1 MNAQKGFT
9 LIELMIVIAIIG
21 ILAAIAIPAYQNYI
35 TESQVT
41 RAYGELASL
50 KTPIDL
56 CLTKNDKCPDIS
68 VPDSSIIGAPGTLV
82 SDIKIDSAGTQ
93 LTLTLP
99 EGVNMTLNK
108 NGYADVVATFGSGA
122 SGVLNGKKIGLV
134 KAPQKAGGTWSCGSD
149 MTKDEGILDFFPADC
164 HYTLATLQSGVKAA
178 TNQAQALAAVTAAKV
193 QQGGD

>member
-1 MNAQKGFT
+1 M
-9 LIELMIVIAIIG
+9 
-21 ILAAIAIPAYQNYI
+21 
-35 TESQVT
+35 T

-68 VPDSSIIGAPGTLV
+68 VPDSSIIGALV
-82 SDIKIDSAGTQ
+82 TDITIDSKGTD

-99 EGVNMTLNK
+99 EGVDMTLNK
-108 NGYADVVATFGSGA
+108 NGYADVVAKFGSGA
-122 SGVLNGKKIGLV
+122 SGLLNGKKIGLV

-149 MTKDEGILDFFPADC
+149 MTKDEGILDFFPSDC

-178 TNQAQALAAVTAAKV
+178 TDQAKALAAVTAAKV
-193 QQGGD
+193 E

>member
-1 MNAQKGFT
+1 M
-9 LIELMIVIAIIG
+9 
-21 ILAAIAIPAYQNYI
+21 
-35 TESQVT
+35 T

-68 VPDSSIIGAPGTLV
+68 VPDSSIIGAAGTLV
-82 SDIKIDSAGTQ
+82 SNIEIDSAGTA

-99 EGVNMTLNK
+99 EGVNMTLDK
-108 NGYADVVATFGSGA
+108 SGYADVVATFGSGA
-122 SGVLNGKKIGLV
+122 SGVLNGENIGLV

-164 HYTLATLQSGVKAA
+164 HYTLTTLKSGVKAA
-178 TNQAQALAAVTAAKV
+178 TDQAEALAAVTAAKV
-193 QQGGD
+193 Q

>member
-1 MNAQKGFT
+1 M
-9 LIELMIVIAIIG
+9 
-21 ILAAIAIPAYQNYI
+21 
-35 TESQVT
+35 T

-68 VPDSSIIGAPGTLV
+68 VPDSSIIGAAGTLV
-82 SDIKIDSAGTQ
+82 SDIEIDSEGTR

-108 NGYADVVATFGSGA
+108 SGYADVVATFGSGA
-122 SGVLNGKKIGLV
+122 SGVLNGENIGLV

-164 HYTLATLQSGVKAA
+164 HYTLTTLKSGVEAA

-193 QQGGD
+193 E

>member
-1 MNAQKGFT
+1 MNAQVQKGFT

-56 CLTKNDKCPDIS
+56 CLTQNDKCSDIS
-68 VPDSSIIGAPGTLV
+68 VPDSSIIGAAGTLTT
-82 SDIKIDSAGTQ
+82 DITIDSKGTA

-99 EGVNMTLNK
+99 DGVDITLNK
-108 NGYADVVATFGSGA
+108 SGYADVVATFGSGA
-122 SGVLNGKKIGLV
+122 SGVLNSKKIGLV

-149 MTKDEGILDFFPADC
+149 MTKDEGILDFFPSDC

-178 TNQAQALAAVTAAKV
+178 TDHAKALAAVKAAKV
-193 QQGGD
+193 E